1 MSRPANALVFLRHNN
16 DVDQIVPV
24 LWKWLSTTDVHVKV
38 ILSGEKDLSDDYRI
52 DFLRQFDRF
61 QARHVY
67 ELLSAD
73 ERALREDRIRRE
85 RQQLA
90 CVDAHRKRMGMTA
103 TLSRIHPRRLL
114 RGLARRMRVLPR
126 PPAAHPHW
134 TLPWVGHD
142 EAFAQRVI
150 EQELGDADDALLI
163 FDWIS
168 DNMTAYRE
176 YAAGFIRAARNRGF
190 AAVSLPHGDEPHACT
205 MIRKN
210 ELDREAADLYSKAT
224 DFDAVA
230 VPNTLCQKRYAP
242 HMPLNRV
249 PVLGSARYSC
259 EWMSVIDGL
268 LPRYDPPAGHDRLHL
283 VMYLRNFSYPL
294 FWDEIVRTI
303 RMLTR
308 LPGVNLAVVHHPRH
322 RTLDPLIRAF
332 PELATGRANNVSVV
346 SDVPSGSLIR
356 WADAVLDLGTSAVF
370 EAVRLNK
377 PILSM
382 EYLHA
387 TYTTVSRLMPETIC
401 HCRDHV
407 LDAVETLRKDRS
419 ALQLDPDSRQ
429 RFLREVVDVPDENI
443 LPRYVEFLES
453 MLHGGGR

>member
-1 MSRPANALVFLRHNN
+1 MTRKALVFLRHNN

-24 LWKWLSTTDVHVKV
+24 LWKWLSTSDVHVKV
-38 ILSGEKDLSDDYRI
+38 ILSGEKDLSNDYRI

-61 QARHVY
+61 EARHVY

-90 CVDAHRKRMGMTA
+90 RLKDQRERMAKIDALPK
-103 TLSRIHPRRLL
+103 LHPRRVL
-114 RGLARRMRVLPR
+114 RGLARRMRI
-126 PPAAHPHW
+126 ANESPHVQARW
-134 TLPWVGHD
+134 TIPWVGHD

-168 DNMTAYRE
+168 DNMGAYRS
-176 YAAGFIRAARNRGF
+176 YAMQFVALARNMGVPI
-190 AAVSLPHGDEPHACT
+190 VSLPHGDEPHACWMT
-205 MIRKN
+205 RRD
-210 ELDREAADLYSKAT
+210 ELDRSAPDIYSTGAE
-224 DFDAVA
+224 FDAVVA
-230 VPNTLCQKRYAP
+230 PNALCQVRYQP
-242 HMPLNRV
+242 HLPIERV
-249 PVLGSARYSC
+249 PVLGSARYSK
-259 EWMSVIDGL
+259 EWVSVIDQL
-268 LPRYDPPAGHDRLHL
+268 LPEYDPPEPHDPLHL
-283 VMYLRNFSYPL
+283 VMYLRHFGYPL

-303 RMLTR
+303 QMVTR
-308 LPGVNLAVVHHPRH
+308 FPDVHLVVVHHPRH

-332 PELATGRANNVSVV
+332 PELATGRAGNVSIV

-407 LDAVETLRKDRS
+407 LDAVEALRKDRS

-453 MLHGGGR
+453 MLHRGRR